1 MRKVLYIRFIIILY
15 IFAGMFIFCAPV
27 LSDTFDDEFIK
38 NKKLETSIDLKNGT
52 ESNIMPPESQEKD
65 NNDVTTNDAASV
77 ENNPTSLPPVVGDE
91 KTAQANTGSEQEDS
105 LSGDDGVPKPLYNDK
120 KQALKPDNFYDNFV
134 LGTTSTKLPKG
145 NQNNIFLLGLV
156 SIVVVITSIFL
167 LVNFIRAQKDL
178 NKQREL
184 FHKNFDP
191 LNIRQ
196 GFFSADYDI
205 RNAKTDGIE
214 IVKST
219 QAPSDNEN
227 NLSEDM
233 VEPAEELMPV
243 TASAEVVPSSQEV
256 SVKEEFVGQP
266 AHDELSYQLKEANK
280 VFEENLEGELPEAV
294 SQQNENKEDV
304 LSDDELDFIDAINN
318 SDSEDSLQTKEELS
332 FEEED
337 EKQEGFNQDITSDVV
352 EDSHP
357 VQSAVEEDALY
368 VEEKDILVEP
378 AVSSMQV
385 EQPEDS
391 IPQSDEEEPLPS
403 DIFVEDIPSVV
414 VENPQEEIITEDEVV
429 EEVPEVLPDE
439 EVVFIQEEVEP
450 PVEEAVSLET
460 QQDEED
466 IIPVQNVVF
475 EQEVS
480 QPSIEDI
487 KQAAVEDKSP
497 EKVIEQSEVQEHEPS
512 TTVDI
517 PVSAKEAE
525 EEKPSEPEKTEEE
538 KALEKF
544 DIVDVC
550 KIDDNK
556 EILLI
561 KEGFRY
567 SFMARVYT
575 EVFKLF
581 DMNQPDKINRIKEID
596 EKQGDKQVYM
606 IKGEQH
612 RILFAMNDKEAS
624 FIMEL

>member
-52 ESNIMPPESQEKD
+52 ESNIIPPESQEKD

-318 SDSEDSLQTKEELS
+318 SDSEDSLQAKDEPS

-337 EKQEGFNQDITSDVV
+337 KQEEFTHDITSDVV
-352 EDSHP
+352 EDSQP
-357 VQSAVEEDALY
+357 EQSAVEEDTFT
-368 VEEKDILVEP
+368 DIFVDS
-378 AVSSMQV
+378 AASSMQV

-414 VENPQEEIITEDEVV
+414 VENPQEEIITEDEAV

-497 EKVIEQSEVQEHEPS
+497 EKVVEQSEVREHEPS

-517 PVSAKEAE
+517 PVEATEAE

>member
-1 MRKVLYIRFIIILY
+1 
-15 IFAGMFIFCAPV
+15 MFIFCCPV
-27 LSDTFDDEFIK
+27 FSDTFDDEFIK

-52 ESNIMPPESQEKD
+52 ESKIVPSESQDND
-65 NNDVTTNDAASV
+65 NNTTTNDVVSV

-91 KTAQANTGSEQEDS
+91 KTTQTNQESGQDDS
-105 LSGDDGVPKPLYNDK
+105 FSGNDGVPKPLYNDK
-120 KQALKPDNFYDNFV
+120 KQALKPDDFYDNFV
-134 LGTTSTKLPKG
+134 LDTTSTKLPKG

-167 LVNFIRAQKDL
+167 LVNFVRAQKDL

-191 LNIRQ
+191 LNVRQ

-219 QAPSDNEN
+219 HQTPSDNEN
-227 NLSEDM
+227 NLSEEI
-233 VEPAEELMPV
+233 VEQAEELQPV
-243 TASAEVVPSSQEV
+243 ASSAEVVSSFQEA
-256 SVKEEFVGQP
+256 SVEEKFEQP
-266 AHDELSYQLKEANK
+266 VHDELSYQLQEANR
-280 VFEENLEGELPEAV
+280 VFEENLEGDVALDVKQSE
-294 SQQNENKEDV
+294 ENKEDV
-304 LSDDELDFIDAINN
+304 LSDDDLDFIDAINN

-337 EKQEGFNQDITSDVV
+337 EKQEEFNQDITSDVV

-450 PVEEAVSLET
+450 PVEEEITSSEP

-480 QPSIEDI
+480 QPFVEDI
-487 KQAAVEDKSP
+487 QQSEVEDKSP
-497 EKVIEQSEVQEHEPS
+497 EKVVVQPEVQEHEPS
-512 TTVDI
+512 QTVDI
-517 PVSAKEAE
+517 PVAAKEIE
-525 EEKPSEPEKTEEE
+525 EEKPTEPEKTEEE

-544 DIVDVC
+544 EIVDVC
-550 KIDDNK
+550 KIDVNK

-561 KEGFRY
+561 KEGLRY

-612 RILFAMNDKEAS
+612 RILFAMNDKEAD

>member
-1 MRKVLYIRFIIILY
+1 
-15 IFAGMFIFCAPV
+15 MFIFCCPV
-27 LSDTFDDEFIK
+27 FSDTFDDEFIK

-120 KQALKPDNFYDNFV
+120 KQALKPDDFYDNFV
-134 LGTTSTKLPKG
+134 LDTTSTKLPKG

-167 LVNFIRAQKDL
+167 LVNFVRAQKDL

-191 LNIRQ
+191 LNVRQ

-219 QAPSDNEN
+219 HQTPSDNEN
-227 NLSEDM
+227 NLSEEI
-233 VEPAEELMPV
+233 VEQAEELQPV
-243 TASAEVVPSSQEV
+243 ASSAEVVSSSQEA
-256 SVKEEFVGQP
+256 SVEEKFEQP
-266 AHDELSYQLKEANK
+266 VHDELSYQLQEANK
-280 VFEENLEGELPEAV
+280 VFEENLEGDVALDVKQSE
-294 SQQNENKEDV
+294 ENKEDV
-304 LSDDELDFIDAINN
+304 LSDDDLDFIDAINN
-318 SDSEDSLQTKEELS
+318 SDSDDSLQTKDEPS
-332 FEEED
+332 FEEA
-337 EKQEGFNQDITSDVV
+337 EKQEEFNQGTSDVA
-352 EDSHP
+352 EDVSP
-357 VQSAVEEDALY
+357 AQDVVNEDTF
-368 VEEKDILVEP
+368 EDILVDSAE
-378 AVSSMQV
+378 SSIQL

-403 DIFVEDIPSVV
+403 DIFVEDVPSVV
-414 VENPQEEIITEDEVV
+414 VENPQENIIPEEDVV

-450 PVEEAVSLET
+450 PVEEEITSSEP

-497 EKVIEQSEVQEHEPS
+497 EKVVVQPEVQEHDPS
-512 TTVDI
+512 KTVDI
-517 PVSAKEAE
+517 PVVSKEAE

-544 DIVDVC
+544 EIVDVC

-561 KEGFRY
+561 KEGLRY

-612 RILFAMNDKEAS
+612 RILFAMNDKEAD

>member
-1 MRKVLYIRFIIILY
+1 
-15 IFAGMFIFCAPV
+15 MFIFCCPV
-27 LSDTFDDEFIK
+27 FSDTFDDEFIK

-120 KQALKPDNFYDNFV
+120 KQALKPDDFYDNFV
-134 LGTTSTKLPKG
+134 LDTTSTKLPKG

-167 LVNFIRAQKDL
+167 LVNFVRAQKDL

-191 LNIRQ
+191 LNVRQ

-219 QAPSDNEN
+219 NQTPSDNEN
-227 NLSEDM
+227 NLSEEI
-233 VEPAEELMPV
+233 VEQAEELQPV
-243 TASAEVVPSSQEV
+243 ASSAEVVSSSQEA
-256 SVKEEFVGQP
+256 SVEEKFEQP
-266 AHDELSYQLKEANK
+266 VHDELSYQLQEANK
-280 VFEENLEGELPEAV
+280 VFEENLEGDVALDVKQSE
-294 SQQNENKEDV
+294 ENKEDV
-304 LSDDELDFIDAINN
+304 LSDDDLDFIDAINN
-318 SDSEDSLQTKEELS
+318 SDSDDSLQTKDEPS
-332 FEEED
+332 FEEA
-337 EKQEGFNQDITSDVV
+337 EKQEEFNQGTSDVA
-352 EDSHP
+352 EDVSP
-357 VQSAVEEDALY
+357 AQDVVNEDTF
-368 VEEKDILVEP
+368 EDILVDSAE
-378 AVSSMQV
+378 SSIQL

-403 DIFVEDIPSVV
+403 DIFVEDVPSVV
-414 VENPQEEIITEDEVV
+414 VENPQENIIPEEDVV

-450 PVEEAVSLET
+450 PVEEEITSSEP

-497 EKVIEQSEVQEHEPS
+497 EKVVVQPEVQEHDPS
-512 TTVDI
+512 KTVDI
-517 PVSAKEAE
+517 PVVSKEAE

-544 DIVDVC
+544 EIVDVC

-561 KEGFRY
+561 KEGLRY

-612 RILFAMNDKEAS
+612 RILFAMNDKEAD

>member
-1 MRKVLYIRFIIILY
+1 
-15 IFAGMFIFCAPV
+15 MFIFCAPV

-294 SQQNENKEDV
+294 SQQDENKEDV

-318 SDSEDSLQTKEELS
+318 SDSDDSLQTKEELS

-337 EKQEGFNQDITSDVV
+337 EKQEEFNQDITSDVV

-357 VQSAVEEDALY
+357 VQSAVEEDTFT
-368 VEEKDILVEP
+368 DIFVDS
-378 AVSSMQV
+378 AASSMQV
-385 EQPEDS
+385 EQPEVS
-391 IPQSDEEEPLPS
+391 IQQSDDEEPLPP

-414 VENPQEEIITEDEVV
+414 VENPQEEIIPEEEVV

-439 EVVFIQEEVEP
+439 DVVFIQEEVEP
-450 PVEEAVSLET
+450 PVEEEITSSEP

-497 EKVIEQSEVQEHEPS
+497 EKVVEQSEVQEHEPS

-517 PVSAKEAE
+517 PVSATEAE

>member
-52 ESNIMPPESQEKD
+52 ESNIMPPESQDKD
-65 NNDVTTNDAASV
+65 NDDVTTNDAASV

-256 SVKEEFVGQP
+256 SVKEEFVEQP

-294 SQQNENKEDV
+294 SQQDENKEDV

-357 VQSAVEEDALY
+357 VQSAVEEDTFT
-368 VEEKDILVEP
+368 DIFVDSS
-378 AVSSMQV
+378 ASSMQD
-385 EQPEDS
+385 EQHEDS
-391 IPQSDEEEPLPS
+391 IPQSDDEEPLPP

-450 PVEEAVSLET
+450 PVEEEITSSEP

-497 EKVIEQSEVQEHEPS
+497 EKVVEQSEVREHEPS

>member
-1 MRKVLYIRFIIILY
+1 
-15 IFAGMFIFCAPV
+15 MFIFCAPV

-52 ESNIMPPESQEKD
+52 ESNIMPPESQDKD

-191 LNIRQ
+191 LNVRQ

-219 QAPSDNEN
+219 HQTPSDNEN
-227 NLSEDM
+227 NLSEEI
-233 VEPAEELMPV
+233 VEQAEELQPV
-243 TASAEVVPSSQEV
+243 ASSAEVVSSSQEA
-256 SVKEEFVGQP
+256 SVEEKFEQP
-266 AHDELSYQLKEANK
+266 VHDELSYQLQEANK
-280 VFEENLEGELPEAV
+280 VFEENLEGDVALDVKQSE
-294 SQQNENKEDV
+294 ENKEDV

-337 EKQEGFNQDITSDVV
+337 EKQEEFNQDITSDVV

-357 VQSAVEEDALY
+357 VRSAVEEDALY

-487 KQAAVEDKSP
+487 KQAVVEDKSP
-497 EKVIEQSEVQEHEPS
+497 EKVVEQSEVQEHEPS

>member
-1 MRKVLYIRFIIILY
+1 
-15 IFAGMFIFCAPV
+15 MFIFCCPV
-27 LSDTFDDEFIK
+27 FSDTFDDEFIK

-52 ESNIMPPESQEKD
+52 ESKIVPSESQDND
-65 NNDVTTNDAASV
+65 NNTTTNDVVSV

-91 KTAQANTGSEQEDS
+91 KTTRTNQESGQEDS
-105 LSGDDGVPKPLYNDK
+105 FSGNDGVPKPLYNDK
-120 KQALKPDNFYDNFV
+120 KQALKPDDFYDNFV
-134 LGTTSTKLPKG
+134 LDTTSTKLPKG

-167 LVNFIRAQKDL
+167 LVNFVRAQKDL

-191 LNIRQ
+191 LNVRQ

-219 QAPSDNEN
+219 HQTPSDNEN
-227 NLSEDM
+227 NLSEEI
-233 VEPAEELMPV
+233 VEQAEELQPV
-243 TASAEVVPSSQEV
+243 ASSAEVVSSSQEA
-256 SVKEEFVGQP
+256 SVEEKFEQP
-266 AHDELSYQLKEANK
+266 VHDELSYQLQEANK
-280 VFEENLEGELPEAV
+280 VFEENLEGDVALDVKQSE
-294 SQQNENKEDV
+294 ENKEDV
-304 LSDDELDFIDAINN
+304 LSDDDLDFIDAINN
-318 SDSEDSLQTKEELS
+318 SDSDDSLQTKDEPS
-332 FEEED
+332 FEEA
-337 EKQEGFNQDITSDVV
+337 EKQEEFNQDITSDVV

-403 DIFVEDIPSVV
+403 DIFVEDVPSVV
-414 VENPQEEIITEDEVV
+414 VENPQENIIPEEDVV

-450 PVEEAVSLET
+450 SAEEKVVSFEPSMEEEKVIPI
-460 QQDEED
+460 QD
-466 IIPVQNVVF
+466 VVF

-480 QPSIEDI
+480 QPFVEDI
-487 KQAAVEDKSP
+487 QQSEVEDKSP
-497 EKVIEQSEVQEHEPS
+497 EKVVVQPEVQEHEPS
-512 TTVDI
+512 QTVDI
-517 PVSAKEAE
+517 PVAAKEIE
-525 EEKPSEPEKTEEE
+525 EEKPTEPEKTEEE

-544 DIVDVC
+544 EIVDVC
-550 KIDDNK
+550 KIDVNK

-561 KEGFRY
+561 KEGLRY

-612 RILFAMNDKEAS
+612 RILFAMNDKEAD

>member
-1 MRKVLYIRFIIILY
+1 
-15 IFAGMFIFCAPV
+15 MFIFCCPV
-27 LSDTFDDEFIK
+27 FSDTFDDEFIK

-120 KQALKPDNFYDNFV
+120 KQALKPDDFYDNFV
-134 LGTTSTKLPKG
+134 LDTTSTKLPKG

-167 LVNFIRAQKDL
+167 LVNFVRAQKDL

-191 LNIRQ
+191 LNVRQ

-219 QAPSDNEN
+219 NQTPSDNEN
-227 NLSEDM
+227 NLSEEI
-233 VEPAEELMPV
+233 VEQAEELQPV
-243 TASAEVVPSSQEV
+243 ASSAEVVSSSQEA
-256 SVKEEFVGQP
+256 SVEEKFEQP
-266 AHDELSYQLKEANK
+266 VHDELSYQLQEANR
-280 VFEENLEGELPEAV
+280 VFEENLEGDVALDAKQSE
-294 SQQNENKEDV
+294 ENKEDV
-304 LSDDELDFIDAINN
+304 LSDDDLDFIDAINN
-318 SDSEDSLQTKEELS
+318 SDSDDSLQTKDEPS
-332 FEEED
+332 FEEA
-337 EKQEGFNQDITSDVV
+337 EKQEEFNQGTTSDVA
-352 EDSHP
+352 EDVSP
-357 VQSAVEEDALY
+357 AQDVVNEDTF
-368 VEEKDILVEP
+368 EDILVDSAE
-378 AVSSMQV
+378 SSIQL

-403 DIFVEDIPSVV
+403 DIFVEDVPSVV
-414 VENPQEEIITEDEVV
+414 VENPHENIIPEEDVV

-450 PVEEAVSLET
+450 PVEEEITSSEP

-480 QPSIEDI
+480 QPFIEDI

-497 EKVIEQSEVQEHEPS
+497 EKVVVQPEVQEHEPS
-512 TTVDI
+512 QTVDI
-517 PVSAKEAE
+517 PVAAKEIE
-525 EEKPSEPEKTEEE
+525 EEKPTEPEKTEEE

-544 DIVDVC
+544 EIVDVC
-550 KIDDNK
+550 KIDVNK

-561 KEGFRY
+561 KEGLRY

-612 RILFAMNDKEAS
+612 RILFAMNDKEAD

>member
-1 MRKVLYIRFIIILY
+1 
-15 IFAGMFIFCAPV
+15 MFIFCCPV
-27 LSDTFDDEFIK
+27 FSDTFDDEFIK

-52 ESNIMPPESQEKD
+52 ESKIVPSESQD
-65 NNDVTTNDAASV
+65 NVNNTTTNDVVSV

-91 KTAQANTGSEQEDS
+91 KTTRTNQESGQDDS
-105 LSGDDGVPKPLYNDK
+105 FSGNDGVPKPLYNDK
-120 KQALKPDNFYDNFV
+120 KQALKPDDFYDNFV
-134 LGTTSTKLPKG
+134 LDTTSTKLPKG

-167 LVNFIRAQKDL
+167 LVNFVRAQKDL

-191 LNIRQ
+191 LNVRQ

-219 QAPSDNEN
+219 HQTPSDNEN
-227 NLSEDM
+227 NLSEEI
-233 VEPAEELMPV
+233 VEQAEELQPV
-243 TASAEVVPSSQEV
+243 ASSAEVVSSSQEA
-256 SVKEEFVGQP
+256 SVEEKFEQP
-266 AHDELSYQLKEANK
+266 VHDELSYQLQEANK
-280 VFEENLEGELPEAV
+280 VFEENLEGDVALDVKQSE
-294 SQQNENKEDV
+294 ENKEDV

-318 SDSEDSLQTKEELS
+318 SDSDDSLQTKDEPS
-332 FEEED
+332 FED
-337 EKQEGFNQDITSDVV
+337 AEKQEEFNQGTTSDVA
-352 EDSHP
+352 EDVSP
-357 VQSAVEEDALY
+357 AQDVVNEDTF
-368 VEEKDILVEP
+368 EDILVDSAEP
-378 AVSSMQV
+378 SIQL

-403 DIFVEDIPSVV
+403 DIFVEDVPSVV
-414 VENPQEEIITEDEVV
+414 VENPQENIIPEEDVV

-450 PVEEAVSLET
+450 SAEEKVVSFEPSMEEEKVIPI
-460 QQDEED
+460 QD
-466 IIPVQNVVF
+466 VVF

-480 QPSIEDI
+480 QPFVEDI
-487 KQAAVEDKSP
+487 QQSEVEDKSP
-497 EKVIEQSEVQEHEPS
+497 EEVVVQPEVQEHEPS
-512 TTVDI
+512 QTVDI
-517 PVSAKEAE
+517 PVAAKEIE
-525 EEKPSEPEKTEEE
+525 EEKPTEPEKTEEE

-544 DIVDVC
+544 EIVDVC
-550 KIDDNK
+550 KIDVNK

-561 KEGFRY
+561 KEGLRY

-612 RILFAMNDKEAS
+612 RILFAMNDKEAD

>member
-1 MRKVLYIRFIIILY
+1 
-15 IFAGMFIFCAPV
+15 MFIFCCPV
-27 LSDTFDDEFIK
+27 FSDTFDDEFIK

-52 ESNIMPPESQEKD
+52 ESKIVPSESQD
-65 NNDVTTNDAASV
+65 NVNNTTTNDVVSV

-91 KTAQANTGSEQEDS
+91 KTTRTNQESGQDDS
-105 LSGDDGVPKPLYNDK
+105 FSGNDGVPKPLYNDK
-120 KQALKPDNFYDNFV
+120 KQALKPDDFYDNFV
-134 LGTTSTKLPKG
+134 LDTTSTKLPKG

-167 LVNFIRAQKDL
+167 LVNFVRAQKDL

-191 LNIRQ
+191 LNVRQ

-219 QAPSDNEN
+219 NQTPSDNEN
-227 NLSEDM
+227 NLSEEI
-233 VEPAEELMPV
+233 VEQAEELQPV
-243 TASAEVVPSSQEV
+243 ASSAEVVSSSQEA
-256 SVKEEFVGQP
+256 SVEEKFEQP
-266 AHDELSYQLKEANK
+266 VHDELSYQLQEANR
-280 VFEENLEGELPEAV
+280 VFEENLEGDVALDAKQSE
-294 SQQNENKEDV
+294 ENKEDV
-304 LSDDELDFIDAINN
+304 LSDDDLDFIDAINN
-318 SDSEDSLQTKEELS
+318 SDSDDSLQTKDEPS
-332 FEEED
+332 FEEA
-337 EKQEGFNQDITSDVV
+337 EKQEEFNQGTTSDVA
-352 EDSHP
+352 EDVSP
-357 VQSAVEEDALY
+357 AQDVVNEDTF
-368 VEEKDILVEP
+368 EDILVDSAE
-378 AVSSMQV
+378 SSIQL

-403 DIFVEDIPSVV
+403 DIFVEDVPSVV
-414 VENPQEEIITEDEVV
+414 VENPQENIIPEEDVV

-450 PVEEAVSLET
+450 PVEEEITSSEP

-497 EKVIEQSEVQEHEPS
+497 EKVVVQPEVQEHDPS
-512 TTVDI
+512 KTVDI
-517 PVSAKEAE
+517 PVAAKEIE
-525 EEKPSEPEKTEEE
+525 EEKPTEPEKTEEE

-544 DIVDVC
+544 EIVDVC

-561 KEGFRY
+561 KEGLRY

-612 RILFAMNDKEAS
+612 RILFAMNDKEAD

>member
-1 MRKVLYIRFIIILY
+1 
-15 IFAGMFIFCAPV
+15 MFIFCCPV
-27 LSDTFDDEFIK
+27 FSDTFDDEFIK

-52 ESNIMPPESQEKD
+52 ESKIVPSESQDND
-65 NNDVTTNDAASV
+65 NNTTTNDVVSV

-91 KTAQANTGSEQEDS
+91 KTTRTNQESGQEDS
-105 LSGDDGVPKPLYNDK
+105 FSGNDGVPKPLYNDK
-120 KQALKPDNFYDNFV
+120 KQALKPDDFYDNFV
-134 LGTTSTKLPKG
+134 LDTTSTKLPKG

-167 LVNFIRAQKDL
+167 LVNFVRAQKDL

-191 LNIRQ
+191 LNVRQ

-219 QAPSDNEN
+219 HQTPSDNEN
-227 NLSEDM
+227 NLSEEI
-233 VEPAEELMPV
+233 VEQAEELQPV
-243 TASAEVVPSSQEV
+243 ASSAEVVSSSQEA
-256 SVKEEFVGQP
+256 SVEEKFEQP
-266 AHDELSYQLKEANK
+266 VHDELSYQLQEANK
-280 VFEENLEGELPEAV
+280 VFEENLEGDVALDVKQSE
-294 SQQNENKEDV
+294 ENKEDV
-304 LSDDELDFIDAINN
+304 LSDDDLDFIDAINN
-318 SDSEDSLQTKEELS
+318 SDSDDSLQTKDEPS
-332 FEEED
+332 FEEA
-337 EKQEGFNQDITSDVV
+337 EKQEEFNQGTTSDVA
-352 EDSHP
+352 EDVSP
-357 VQSAVEEDALY
+357 AQDVVNEDTF
-368 VEEKDILVEP
+368 EDILVDSAEP
-378 AVSSMQV
+378 SIQL

-403 DIFVEDIPSVV
+403 DIFVEDVPSVV
-414 VENPQEEIITEDEVV
+414 VENPHENIIPEEDVV

-450 PVEEAVSLET
+450 SAEEKVVSFEPSVEEEKVIPI
-460 QQDEED
+460 QD
-466 IIPVQNVVF
+466 VVF

-480 QPSIEDI
+480 QPFVEDI
-487 KQAAVEDKSP
+487 QQSEVEDKSP
-497 EKVIEQSEVQEHEPS
+497 EEVVVQPEVQEHEPS
-512 TTVDI
+512 QTVDI
-517 PVSAKEAE
+517 PVAAKEIE
-525 EEKPSEPEKTEEE
+525 EEKPTEPEKTEEE

-544 DIVDVC
+544 EIVDVC
-550 KIDDNK
+550 KIDVNK

-561 KEGFRY
+561 KEGLRY

-612 RILFAMNDKEAS
+612 RILFAMNDKEAD

>member
-1 MRKVLYIRFIIILY
+1 
-15 IFAGMFIFCAPV
+15 MFIFCCPV
-27 LSDTFDDEFIK
+27 FSDTFDDEFIK

-52 ESNIMPPESQEKD
+52 ESKIVPSESQD
-65 NNDVTTNDAASV
+65 NVNNTTTNDVVSV

-91 KTAQANTGSEQEDS
+91 KTTRTNQESGQDDS
-105 LSGDDGVPKPLYNDK
+105 FSGNDGVPKPLYNDK

-134 LGTTSTKLPKG
+134 LDTTSTKLPKG

-256 SVKEEFVGQP
+256 SVKEEFVEQP

-337 EKQEGFNQDITSDVV
+337 EKQEEFNQDITSDVV

-357 VQSAVEEDALY
+357 AQSAVEEDALY

-378 AVSSMQV
+378 AASSMQV

-487 KQAAVEDKSP
+487 KQAVVEDKSP
-497 EKVIEQSEVQEHEPS
+497 EKVVVQPEVQEHEPS
-512 TTVDI
+512 QTVDI
-517 PVSAKEAE
+517 PVAAKEIE
-525 EEKPSEPEKTEEE
+525 EEKPTEPEKTEEE

-544 DIVDVC
+544 EIVDVC

-561 KEGFRY
+561 KEGLRY

>member
-1 MRKVLYIRFIIILY
+1 MRKVLYIRFVILLY
-15 IFAGMFIFCAPV
+15 IFLGMFVFCCPV
-27 LSDTFDDEFIK
+27 FSDTFDDEFIK

-52 ESNIMPPESQEKD
+52 ESKIVPSESQD
-65 NNDVTTNDAASV
+65 NVNNTTTNDVVSV

-91 KTAQANTGSEQEDS
+91 KTTRTNQESGQDDS
-105 LSGDDGVPKPLYNDK
+105 FSGNDGVPKPLYNDK
-120 KQALKPDNFYDNFV
+120 KQALKPDDFYDNFV
-134 LGTTSTKLPKG
+134 LDTTSTKLPKG

-167 LVNFIRAQKDL
+167 LVNFVRAQKDL

-191 LNIRQ
+191 LNVRQ

-219 QAPSDNEN
+219 HQTPSDNEN
-227 NLSEDM
+227 NLSEEI
-233 VEPAEELMPV
+233 VEQAEELQPV
-243 TASAEVVPSSQEV
+243 ASSAEVVSSSQEA
-256 SVKEEFVGQP
+256 SVEEKFEQP
-266 AHDELSYQLKEANK
+266 VHDELSYQLQEANK
-280 VFEENLEGELPEAV
+280 VFEENLEGDVALDAKQSE
-294 SQQNENKEDV
+294 ENKEDV
-304 LSDDELDFIDAINN
+304 LSDDDLDFIDAINN
-318 SDSEDSLQTKEELS
+318 SDSDDSLQTKDEPS
-332 FEEED
+332 FED
-337 EKQEGFNQDITSDVV
+337 AEKQEEFNQGTTSDVA
-352 EDSHP
+352 EDVSP
-357 VQSAVEEDALY
+357 AQDVVNEDTF
-368 VEEKDILVEP
+368 EDILVDSAEP
-378 AVSSMQV
+378 SIQL

-403 DIFVEDIPSVV
+403 DIFVEDVPSVV
-414 VENPQEEIITEDEVV
+414 VENPQENIIPEEDVV

-450 PVEEAVSLET
+450 SAEEKVVSFEPSMEEEKVIPI
-460 QQDEED
+460 QD
-466 IIPVQNVVF
+466 VVF

-480 QPSIEDI
+480 QPFVEDI
-487 KQAAVEDKSP
+487 QQSEVEDKSP
-497 EKVIEQSEVQEHEPS
+497 EEVVVQPEVQEHEPS
-512 TTVDI
+512 QTVDI
-517 PVSAKEAE
+517 PVAAKEIE
-525 EEKPSEPEKTEEE
+525 EEKPTEPEKTEEE

-544 DIVDVC
+544 EIVDVC
-550 KIDDNK
+550 KIDVNK

-561 KEGFRY
+561 KEGLRY

-612 RILFAMNDKEAS
+612 RILFAMNDKEAD

>member
-1 MRKVLYIRFIIILY
+1 
-15 IFAGMFIFCAPV
+15 MFIFCCPV
-27 LSDTFDDEFIK
+27 FSDTFDDEFIK

-52 ESNIMPPESQEKD
+52 ESKIVPSESQDKD
-65 NNDVTTNDAASV
+65 NNTTTNDVVSV

-91 KTAQANTGSEQEDS
+91 KTTRTNQESGQDDS
-105 LSGDDGVPKPLYNDK
+105 FSGNDGVPKPLYNDK
-120 KQALKPDNFYDNFV
+120 KQALKPDDFYDNFV
-134 LGTTSTKLPKG
+134 LDTTSTKLPKG

-167 LVNFIRAQKDL
+167 LVNFVRAQKDL

-191 LNIRQ
+191 LNVRQ

-219 QAPSDNEN
+219 HQTPSDNEN
-227 NLSEDM
+227 NLSEEI
-233 VEPAEELMPV
+233 VEQAEELQPV
-243 TASAEVVPSSQEV
+243 ASSAEVVSSSQEA
-256 SVKEEFVGQP
+256 SVEEKFEQP
-266 AHDELSYQLKEANK
+266 VHDELSYQLQEANR
-280 VFEENLEGELPEAV
+280 VFEENLEGDVALDVKQSE
-294 SQQNENKEDV
+294 ENKEDV
-304 LSDDELDFIDAINN
+304 LSDDDLDFIDAINN
-318 SDSEDSLQTKEELS
+318 SDSDDSLQTKDEPS
-332 FEEED
+332 FEEA
-337 EKQEGFNQDITSDVV
+337 EKQEEFNQGTTSDVA
-352 EDSHP
+352 EDVSLAQD
-357 VQSAVEEDALY
+357 VVNEDTF
-368 VEEKDILVEP
+368 EDILVDSAEP
-378 AVSSMQV
+378 SIQL

-403 DIFVEDIPSVV
+403 DIFVEDVPSVV
-414 VENPQEEIITEDEVV
+414 VENPQENIIPEEDVV

-450 PVEEAVSLET
+450 SAEEKVVSFEPSMEEEKVIPI
-460 QQDEED
+460 QD
-466 IIPVQNVVF
+466 VVF

-480 QPSIEDI
+480 QPFVEDI

-497 EKVIEQSEVQEHEPS
+497 EKVVEQSEVQEHDPS
-512 TTVDI
+512 KTVDI
-517 PVSAKEAE
+517 PVVSKEAE
-525 EEKPSEPEKTEEE
+525 EEKPTEPEKTEEE

-544 DIVDVC
+544 EIVDVC
-550 KIDDNK
+550 KIDVNK

-561 KEGFRY
+561 KEGLRY

-612 RILFAMNDKEAS
+612 RILFAMNDKEAD

>member
-1 MRKVLYIRFIIILY
+1 MKKILYIRFIILLY
-15 IFAGMFIFCAPV
+15 IFAGMFIFCCPV
-27 LSDTFDDEFIK
+27 FSDTFDDEFIK

-52 ESNIMPPESQEKD
+52 ESKIVPSESQDKD
-65 NNDVTTNDAASV
+65 NNTTTNDVVSV

-91 KTAQANTGSEQEDS
+91 KTTRTNQESGQEDS
-105 LSGDDGVPKPLYNDK
+105 FSGNDGVPKPLYNDK
-120 KQALKPDNFYDNFV
+120 KQALKPDDFYDNFV
-134 LGTTSTKLPKG
+134 LDTTSTKLPKG

-167 LVNFIRAQKDL
+167 LVNFVRAQKDL

-191 LNIRQ
+191 LNVRQ

-219 QAPSDNEN
+219 HQTPSDNEN
-227 NLSEDM
+227 NLSEEI
-233 VEPAEELMPV
+233 VEQAEELQPV
-243 TASAEVVPSSQEV
+243 ASSAEVVSSSQEA
-256 SVKEEFVGQP
+256 SVEEKFEQP
-266 AHDELSYQLKEANK
+266 VHDELSYQLQEANK
-280 VFEENLEGELPEAV
+280 VFEENLEGDVALDVKQSE
-294 SQQNENKEDV
+294 ENKEDV
-304 LSDDELDFIDAINN
+304 LSDDDLDFIDAINN
-318 SDSEDSLQTKEELS
+318 SDSDDSLQTKDEPS
-332 FEEED
+332 FEEA
-337 EKQEGFNQDITSDVV
+337 EKQEEFNQGTTSDVA
-352 EDSHP
+352 EDVSLAQD
-357 VQSAVEEDALY
+357 VVNEDTF
-368 VEEKDILVEP
+368 EDILVDSAEP
-378 AVSSMQV
+378 SIQL

-403 DIFVEDIPSVV
+403 DIFVEDVPSVV
-414 VENPQEEIITEDEVV
+414 VENPQENIIPEEDVV

-450 PVEEAVSLET
+450 SAEEKVVSFEPSVEEEKVIPI
-460 QQDEED
+460 QD
-466 IIPVQNVVF
+466 VVF

-480 QPSIEDI
+480 QPFVEDI
-487 KQAAVEDKSP
+487 QQSEVEDKSP
-497 EKVIEQSEVQEHEPS
+497 EEVVVQPEVQEHEPS
-512 TTVDI
+512 QTVDI
-517 PVSAKEAE
+517 PVAAKEIE
-525 EEKPSEPEKTEEE
+525 EEKPTEPEKTEEE

-544 DIVDVC
+544 EIVDVC
-550 KIDDNK
+550 KIDVNK

-561 KEGFRY
+561 KEGLRY